1 MTVRDLIDRALRH
14 AARTLGG
21 KADVVARGPGRVNLI
36 GEHTD
41 YNSGLALP
49 FAIGQAT
56 VVAVRERT
64 DDLVMVCSDQ
74 FREPVRLRLDQIHP
88 GQVPGWAAYP
98 LGALW
103 GLLGAGVPR
112 DRWRGFE
119 ASFVSDVPSG
129 AGLSSSAAIE
139 CALLVALDD
148 LWGLGLDSAA
158 LAAAGQRGE
167 NDVAGAPT
175 GVLDQTAVLNGRREH
190 AVLVDA
196 RSGDVELVPLRL
208 ACAGLALA
216 VVDTGVSHAHS
227 TGGYAARR
235 ASCERAASQLGVTS
249 LRELGVE
256 DLAAASG
263 PLRAEDARRVR
274 HVVGEN
280 ARVLETVDA
289 LSVGDLDRV
298 GGLMTASHMSLRDDF
313 EVSCPE
319 LDLAVEASLA
329 AGALGARMTGGG
341 FGGSA
346 IALVR
351 EADLEAVETAVRS
364 AFDRRGFGPPRVFSV
379 QPEDGAAVV
388 IPADSR

>member
-1 MTVRDLIDRALRH
+1 MRDLIDRALRH
-14 AARTLGG
+14 AALALGG

-64 DDLVMVCSDQ
+64 DDLVIVSSDQ
-74 FREPVRLRLDQIHP
+74 FNEPVRLRLDQIRP

-139 CALLVALDD
+139 CALLVALDH

-208 ACAGLALA
+208 ACAGLVLA

-235 ASCERAASQLGVTS
+235 ASCERAAAQLGMES

-256 DLAAASG
+256 DLAAASAQLG
-263 PLRAEDARRVR
+263 AEDARRVR

-280 ARVLETVDA
+280 ARVLETVNA
-289 LSVGDLDRV
+289 LGVGDLDRM
-298 GGLMTASHMSLRDDF
+298 GGLMTASHVSLRDDF
-313 EVSCPE
+313 EVSCSE